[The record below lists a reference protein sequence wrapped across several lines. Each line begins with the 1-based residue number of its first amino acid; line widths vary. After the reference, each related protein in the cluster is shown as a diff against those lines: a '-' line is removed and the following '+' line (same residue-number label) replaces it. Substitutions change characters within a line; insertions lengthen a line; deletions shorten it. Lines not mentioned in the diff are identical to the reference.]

1 MCSWTMPK
9 LWPRQITIPKDVR
22 DALGVSSGDR
32 VTFIVEGQ
40 SVRMVNSA
48 VYAMQMLQNEMAGEA
63 KRSGLVNEDDVNTL
77 IADMRSE
84 GADE

>member
-1 MCSWTMPK
+1 MRNK
-9 LWPRQITIPKDVR
+9 LV
-22 DALGVSSGDR
+22 L
-32 VTFIVEGQ
+32 FIVEGQ

-84 GADE
+84 GANE

>member
-1 MCSWTMPK
+1 M
-9 LWPRQITIPKDVR
+9 
-22 DALGVSSGDR
+22 
-32 VTFIVEGQ
+32 TFIVEGQ

-63 KRSGLVNEDDVNTL
+63 QRSGLVNEDDVNTL